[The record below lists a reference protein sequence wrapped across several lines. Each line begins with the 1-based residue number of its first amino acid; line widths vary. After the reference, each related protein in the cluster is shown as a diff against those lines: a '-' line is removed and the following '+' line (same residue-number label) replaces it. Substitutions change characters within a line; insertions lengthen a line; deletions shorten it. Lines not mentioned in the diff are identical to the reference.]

1 MIKKKKK
8 KKKIALKDIQKDASK
23 TWPMQDKGS
32 RFIALDSDRYI
43 KKIGCQLE
51 RSSFQQ
57 LDYNKKH
64 FLHSDGTAP
73 GPHMSCSYSNIAIQY
88 FDVIALEYAPATIC
102 WKRFRDDIFIV
113 WPHSTDELDILFDY
127 INKVDST
134 KKIQFTMEVA
144 TDTLEFLDLKLKF
157 NKKSK
162 RKSVDVFYTFS
173 P

>member
-1 MIKKKKK
+1 
-8 KKKIALKDIQKDASK
+8 
-23 TWPMQDKGS
+23 MQDKGS

-43 KKIGCQLE
+43 KKICCQLE

-64 FLHSDGTAP
+64 FLHSDGAAP
-73 GPHMSCSYSNIAIQY
+73 GPHMSCSYSNIAIQH

-113 WPHSTDELDILFDY
+113 WPHSIDELDILFDY